1 MTTPE
6 NTDEVFRILIIK
18 LEYDLE
24 KRWIRKRE
32 DANPVNVVIIIFTS
46 APLQKKKDKPL
57 KINVHAQVFWGKQ
70 TKTHIPGHTI
80 SEICK
85 NPRRGDIELS

>member
-24 KRWIRKRE
+24 KRWIRKME
-32 DANPVNVVIIIFTS
+32 NANPVKVIIILFTS
-46 APLQKKKDKPL
+46 APLEKKK
-57 KINVHAQVFWGKQ
+57 
-70 TKTHIPGHTI
+70 
-80 SEICK
+80 
-85 NPRRGDIELS
+85 R

>member
-18 LEYDLE
+18 LECDLE

-32 DANPVNVVIIIFTS
+32 NANPVKVIIIIFTS

-57 KINVHAQVFWGKQ
+57 KIMYMPKFF
-70 TKTHIPGHTI
+70 
-80 SEICK
+80 
-85 NPRRGDIELS
+85 